1 MSILA
6 ESATSCAVAN
16 SENATA
22 AAVHMNLFMNLV
34 FKPRQ
39 GATTCITHIIA
50 YRSLAAL
57 PAQVLWVCSQPVG
70 QTTFWAPL

>member
-1 MSILA
+1 FVA
-6 ESATSCAVAN
+6 ESAFSCAVVN
-16 SENATA
+16 SEKATA
-22 AAVHMNLFMNLV
+22 AAVHMNLCMNLV

-39 GATTCITHIIA
+39 GATTRITHIIA

>member
-6 ESATSCAVAN
+6 ESAISCAEAN
-16 SENATA
+16 SDIATA

-34 FKPRQ
+34 LNHVKGQQR
-39 GATTCITHIIA
+39 ITHIIA

-57 PAQVLWVCSQPVG
+57 PAGSMGMSQPVG